1 MNKSRMLY
9 FVLAILIGVFMFVY
23 GEFDDSPGGQLIG
36 LIAVIIGIVGVV
48 KSKKRINHMKNNKTK
63 EIVKK
68 HYSKI
73 AKGSCCSCGNQA
85 ENEQIAKSIGYSDE
99 EIKQAGEAN
108 LGLGCG
114 NPTGMGEIKEGEIVL
129 DLGSGA
135 GFDCFLAAKK
145 VGETGKVIGVDM
157 TEEMIEKA
165 RVNAQKQEYKNVE
178 FRFGD
183 IENLPVEDNF
193 IDVVIS
199 NCVVNLIPDKEKV
212 FKEVYRVLKKG
223 GRMYIS
229 DIVLLDSLTK
239 EQKENE
245 ELIAGCVGG
254 ALLKDDYLQI
264 IKDTGFGVKILSE
277 DKDISKR
284 QYQGIPLES
293 LKVEAKK

>member
-1 MNKSRMLY
+1 MLDNK
-9 FVLAILIGVFMFVY
+9 
-23 GEFDDSPGGQLIG
+23 
-36 LIAVIIGIVGVV
+36 
-48 KSKKRINHMKNNKTK
+48 KTK
-63 EIVKK
+63 QIVKK

-73 AKGSCCSCGNQA
+73 AGGSCCSCGCQA
-85 ENEQIAKSIGYSDE
+85 DNRQIAKSIGYSDE
-99 EIKQAGEAN
+99 EIKLAGEAN

-114 NPTGMGEIKEGEIVL
+114 NPTGLGEIKEGEIVL

-145 VGETGKVIGVDM
+145 VGPSGKVIGVDM
-157 TEEMIEKA
+157 TEEMITRAKA
-165 RVNAQKQEYKNVE
+165 NAKKHGYKNVE
-178 FRFGD
+178 FKLGD
-183 IENLPVEDNF
+183 IENLPPKDNS

-199 NCVVNLIPDKEKV
+199 NCVVNLAPDKLKV

-229 DIVLLDSLTK
+229 DIVLLGNLSP
-239 EQKENE
+239 EQKKDE

-254 ALLKDDYLQI
+254 ALLREEYLEI
-264 IKDTGFGVKILSE
+264 IKDAGFKVRVLSE